1 MNINVHL
8 LQWFIILLIKNFD
21 EAIQNEIISNK
32 ELAEDLRKPI
42 IRKFEKIKV
51 HASFIDNICGVD
63 LADMQLISK
72 FNKEF
77 RFLLYVIDVYSKICM
92 DYSFKRLLML
102 PITNASQ
109 KNLNE
114 SNRKPNKL
122 KVDKGSKFYN
132 K

>member
-1 MNINVHL
+1 M
-8 LQWFIILLIKNFD
+8 IKNFD
-21 EAIQNEIISNK
+21 EGIQNEIISNK

-51 HASFIDNICGVD
+51 HASFIDNIWGVD

-92 DYSFKRLLML
+92 DYSFKR
-102 PITNASQ
+102 
-109 KNLNE
+109 
-114 SNRKPNKL
+114 
-122 KVDKGSKFYN
+122 
-132 K
+132 